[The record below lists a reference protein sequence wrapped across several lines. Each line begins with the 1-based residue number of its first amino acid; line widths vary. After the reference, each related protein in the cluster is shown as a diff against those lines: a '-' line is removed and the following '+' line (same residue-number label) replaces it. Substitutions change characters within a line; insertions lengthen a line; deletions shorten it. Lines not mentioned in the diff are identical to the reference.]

1 MKKKLPV
8 YLFSFLGVLLSGVVF
23 ADDVPLFSSETPV
36 KKEAVVPNFGDNAQ
50 RVSSLQVMPP
60 PFPPIEIS
68 ADREDIPDQP
78 FGNQPPRVEK
88 EDENL
93 MPQREIRIVEK
104 KVNEE
109 VVKDIQI
116 SADDEAEKN
125 RKVVEQALADAA
137 RRAEILRQK
146 KLEQEVQKEQQT
158 AKQTDLSVPE
168 YNVAEF
174 NLAGLQLYME
184 PQEVIDVAQE
194 HGFVVSNIFY
204 DIPAFMTEHYEVA
217 CRKTGLSEV
226 RMVHECTRD
235 KAKEDEVYYV
245 SKITLENKDNK
256 EKIDV
261 LFSSNFM
268 DNKAYKIDYTG
279 FGDNSLGTSYKDVS
293 KKLERRDVFWR
304 LVFEKYG
311 RPSYNKMLL
320 WGDPRNIYMK
330 AYMERNSLDARI
342 VMEDKTVPIDDMN
355 KAAVA
360 EAEREK
366 EHNFSFVED

>member
-8 YLFSFLGVLLSGVVF
+8 CLFSFLGVLLSGVVF
-23 ADDVPLFSSETPV
+23 AEDVPLFSSNAPV
-36 KKEAVVPNFGDNAQ
+36 QKEASVPNFGDNAQ
-50 RVSSLQVMPP
+50 KVNSLQVMPP

-78 FGNQPPRVEK
+78 FGNQPVRVQK
-88 EDENL
+88 AEDKVT
-93 MPQREIRIVEK
+93 PPREIRIVERK
-104 KVNEE
+104 PDEN
-109 VVKDIQI
+109 VVRDIQI
-116 SADDEAEKN
+116 KVEDDAEKN

-146 KLEQEVQKEQQT
+146 KLEEEKEQET
-158 AKQTDLSVPE
+158 SKQTDLSVPE

-184 PQEVIDVAQE
+184 PQEIIDVAQE

-204 DIPAFMTEHYEVA
+204 DIPSFMTKAYEVT
-217 CRKTGLSEV
+217 CRKSGLSEV
-226 RMVHECTRD
+226 RLVHECTRD

-261 LFSSNFM
+261 LFSSNFI

-320 WGDPRNIYMK
+320 WGDPRNVYMK

-355 KAAVA
+355 KAATA

-366 EHNFSFVED
+366 DHNFSLIQD